1 MAKNIENSKHKPT
14 KSSWKS
20 PFKSESDEKPK
31 KHLRFN
37 LKPEC
42 IESNISSTSAVRND
56 DDHDEED
63 ESTTIATPT
72 KKRKKE
78 TKMELPEAVDELEEE
93 IERQMSSK
101 AEKTNLSV
109 MNVRNILRS
118 VITNKYVVDMVRQT
132 VEEGRV
138 TEMPFEPK
146 LTRAKTKELLQQNSA
161 VPPPVVGFL
170 TPVKAAVPEI
180 NPEIKLLIDKE
191 LSEDSSDEE
200 YNPENEEE
208 EQSDDDDKGDT
219 SVVSDLDSLP
229 PTPASLPAPLTPLQD
244 CSMDEDSVFKVPQEN
259 VGQRTRSKL
268 DLNQLPLESLEQAF
282 VPPDITQDMYEQE
295 CDNPDW
301 HEFLKEFTQ
310 PLAVNET
317 LEDDV
322 DNDPEYNILEDIE
335 GQPVEDKEEMRKDR
349 AVKVTKKELNA
360 LISELFECTDIPSS
374 DDETNAQTSESIAA
388 LEESIM
394 KETEDRERREA
405 ERRGIH
411 PHQRELLGQQLR
423 QHVQLTTQHFLQTYR
438 HPLYHYHSSTCK
450 SMLLTLDGLK
460 KAKVCGQ
467 EISNMEAAIDT
478 VACWEKVR
486 SDPDTCEKITR
497 FIKNEMERE

>member
-14 KSSWKS
+14 KSSGKS

-56 DDHDEED
+56 DDHDEDD

-208 EQSDDDDKGDT
+208 EQSDDDGKGDT
-219 SVVSDLDSLP
+219 SV
-229 PTPASLPAPLTPLQD
+229 
-244 CSMDEDSVFKVPQEN
+244 
-259 VGQRTRSKL
+259 
-268 DLNQLPLESLEQAF
+268 
-282 VPPDITQDMYEQE
+282 
-295 CDNPDW
+295 
-301 HEFLKEFTQ
+301 
-310 PLAVNET
+310 
-317 LEDDV
+317 
-322 DNDPEYNILEDIE
+322 
-335 GQPVEDKEEMRKDR
+335 
-349 AVKVTKKELNA
+349 
-360 LISELFECTDIPSS
+360 
-374 DDETNAQTSESIAA
+374 
-388 LEESIM
+388 
-394 KETEDRERREA
+394 
-405 ERRGIH
+405 
-411 PHQRELLGQQLR
+411 
-423 QHVQLTTQHFLQTYR
+423 
-438 HPLYHYHSSTCK
+438 
-450 SMLLTLDGLK
+450 
-460 KAKVCGQ
+460 
-467 EISNMEAAIDT
+467 
-478 VACWEKVR
+478 
-486 SDPDTCEKITR
+486 
-497 FIKNEMERE
+497 